1 MGSFVFI
8 VLVLGFIWIVR
19 GLAKAEQRRQL
30 ARQAGFTEEE
40 INRIDQKNLAI
51 QTFLAGLIVG
61 PATFIGMIFLTCL
74 LVWVLFPV
82 GLLATLVL
90 WSLYLKWLRSF
101 YRGNCYVR
109 IARHDR
115 CWVRQHGRA
124 GTRAGSGID
133 NENGP
138 GPRTQ
143 HRTPRAGLRSS
154 GRVPGDF

>member
-1 MGSFVFI
+1 MGSFVFV

-19 GLAKAEQRRQL
+19 GLAKAEQRRQM

-61 PATFIGMIFLTCL
+61 PATFTGMIFLTCL

-101 YRGNCYVR
+101 YR
-109 IARHDR
+109 
-115 CWVRQHGRA
+115 
-124 GTRAGSGID
+124 
-133 NENGP
+133 EN
-138 GPRTQ
+138 
-143 HRTPRAGLRSS
+143 
-154 GRVPGDF
+154 